1 MRAQLSRRQ
10 LMRLA
15 AAGLATTTAAG
26 WMESLAEDAA
36 SDPRR
41 RRSVILLWMSGGPS
55 QIDTFDPKPDHPNG
69 GQTKAIDTSVP
80 GLQIAEHLPKIA
92 QRMKHLAAI
101 RSMSTKEG
109 DHGRASYLL
118 RTGYLP
124 SGPIAHPTLGSLISK
139 ELERPEDDLPSFVS
153 VTPFR
158 LFNPQA
164 FGPGFLGPRYA
175 PFIVGEQLGYAA
187 TPNNLKALEVQDL
200 AAPRGIDRPREDDR
214 LKLLELVGSEFH
226 ATHPDAPVA
235 SHQLAYQKAVRL
247 MRSPAGEAFNLE
259 KEPDKV
265 RDAYGRNTFGQGCLL
280 ARRLVERGVP
290 FVEVTLSGVGGQV
303 FGWDT
308 HFQNYTNTKRLCEV
322 LDPAWSAL
330 IDDLEAR
337 GLLDSTLIVWMGEF
351 GRTPR
356 LNPQGGRD
364 HYPAAWSTVLGGGG
378 IRGGQAFGDTGKDG
392 MKVKDREVAVSDL
405 IATVCKAIGIDPTKQ
420 NMSEVGRP
428 IRIASPEAKPIA
440 EVLA

>member
-1 MRAQLSRRQ
+1 MHARPSRRQ

-15 AAGLATTTAAG
+15 AAGLASATAGG
-26 WMESLAEDAA
+26 WLEALAEDTAR
-36 SDPRR
+36 DPRR
-41 RRSVILLWMSGGPS
+41 KRSCILLWMSGGPS

-69 GQTKAIDTSVP
+69 GQTKAIETSAP
-80 GLQIAEHLPKIA
+80 GLRIAEHLPMIA

-124 SGPIAHPTLGSLISK
+124 SGPISHPTLGSLISK

-153 VTPFR
+153 VAPFR
-158 LFNPQA
+158 FFNPQA

-175 PFIVGEQLGYAA
+175 PFMVGEQIGYGAVPDA
-187 TPNNLKALEVQDL
+187 KSLKVEDLE
-200 AAPRGIDRPREDDR
+200 APRGIDRPREDDR
-214 LKLLELVGSEFH
+214 LKLLELVGGEFH
-226 ATHPDAPVA
+226 ATHPDAPVT

-247 MRSPAGEAFNLE
+247 MRSAAGDAFNLE
-259 KEPDKV
+259 LESEKT
-265 RDAYGRNTFGQGCLL
+265 RDAYGRNSFGQGCLL

-290 FVEVTLSGVGGQV
+290 FVEVTLAGVGNQAL
-303 FGWDT
+303 GWDT
-308 HFQNYTNTKRLCEV
+308 HLQNYTNTKRLCEV
-322 LDPAWSAL
+322 LDPAWAVL
-330 IDDLEAR
+330 MDDLESR
-337 GLLDSTLIVWMGEF
+337 GLLDSTTIIWMGEF

-378 IRGGQAFGDTGKDG
+378 IKGGQAFGDTGKDG
-392 MKVKDREVAVSDL
+392 VKVKDREVTVPDL

-440 EVLA
+440 EVLS